1 MAHASRMRLV
11 SSDIRA
17 PDDILPRL
25 PILPRTRSIT
35 RGRWGGVTRCTP
47 QRQVGSI
54 RAATD
59 EGGLSTRCAR
69 ACASHCAVVRPWP
82 DAVVNLPTWYQVGP
96 PWPTNPAARA
106 THIFYSPPHLSIW
119 LRMVPWA
126 SKTRTAPL
134 LARRS
139 LACPFDARLVH
150 PYGQQSVVLRV
161 LEHFQ
166 ARGAAPPE
174 PHAPPSAACQL
185 SRRPPCLC

>member
-1 MAHASRMRLV
+1 MASDIQLASSSFASSGRVTGAPEYTGGRALAHASRMRLV

-17 PDDILPRL
+17 PDDILPRFADFA
-25 PILPRTRSIT
+25 TNEVHHK
-35 RGRWGGVTRCTP
+35 GEMGGGVTRCTP

-106 THIFYSPPHLSIW
+106 THILF
-119 LRMVPWA
+119 
-126 SKTRTAPL
+126 T
-134 LARRS
+134 
-139 LACPFDARLVH
+139 
-150 PYGQQSVVLRV
+150 
-161 LEHFQ
+161 
-166 ARGAAPPE
+166 AAPIDMASHGSLGIKD
-174 PHAPPSAACQL
+174 PHCALTGPSV
-185 SRRPPCLC
+185 SGVPF